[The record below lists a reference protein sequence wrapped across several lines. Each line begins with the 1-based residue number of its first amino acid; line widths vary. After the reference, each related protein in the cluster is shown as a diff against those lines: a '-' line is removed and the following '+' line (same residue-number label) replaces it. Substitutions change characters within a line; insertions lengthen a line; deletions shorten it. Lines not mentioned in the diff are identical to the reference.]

1 MLTMLKW
8 SLFWCIIFL
17 WLLIIL
23 SPLYSNQWKITM
35 QKRSLSARITVMK
48 RDMLWNVCHRAP
60 KQWNELGMIKDKQA
74 VAQTFRILMV
84 VKTYFAAVSLPASM
98 RKNPLKIRWIG
109 NYSTARSK
117 ESKQAEINWQLFR
130 IHASGIRHAVS
141 RFLFSEKIWTLRWT
155 GGRHKKKRE
164 RKKYTGQTW
173 IENTGKSTLIDCL
186 HCCSLCSVKSVQVWR
201 VSERFLQTI

>member
-1 MLTMLKW
+1 
-8 SLFWCIIFL
+8 
-17 WLLIIL
+17 
-23 SPLYSNQWKITM
+23 
-35 QKRSLSARITVMK
+35 
-48 RDMLWNVCHRAP
+48 
-60 KQWNELGMIKDKQA
+60 
-74 VAQTFRILMV
+74 MV
-84 VKTYFAAVSLPASM
+84 VKTYFTLVSLPASK
-98 RKNPLKIRWIG
+98 RKNPLKMRWIG

-141 RFLFSEKIWTLRWT
+141 RFLYSEKIWTLRWT

-173 IENTGKSTLIDCL
+173 IENTGKSALIDCL

-201 VSERFLQTI
+201 VSERFLQTIWAIEIMLDFFFLLMFLVIFVSAITGTFQAIQVGMLLVIFQGYMDGKW